1 MASLWARLRESLRER
16 FSAIRWVE
24 PSNEITRAV
33 LQGAR
38 VVALP
43 DGPIYARDERDLVF
57 TIGELLNPAP
67 PPVASMQPAAAAQE
81 AADVTAASAPKRT
94 APRRAGRAA

>member
-38 VVALP
+38 AAALP

-57 TIGELLNPAP
+57 TVDDLLNPAL
-67 PPVASMQPAAAAQE
+67 PPVAGPQPATQE
-81 AADVTAASAPKRT
+81 AAGVTPTSAPRRT
-94 APRRAGRAA
+94 SPRRAGRAA

>member
-1 MASLWARLRESLRER
+1 MASLWSRLRESLRER

-33 LQGAR
+33 LLGPR
-38 VVALP
+38 VAAVP
-43 DGPIYARDERDLVF
+43 GGPIYARDERDLVF
-57 TIGELLNPAP
+57 TVGELLDAAP
-67 PPVASMQPAAAAQE
+67 PAVAGPQAAPQG
-81 AADVTAASAPKRT
+81 AADASPASAPGRT

>member
-1 MASLWARLRESLRER
+1 MASLWSRLRESLRER

-38 VVALP
+38 VAAVP

-57 TIGELLNPAP
+57 TIGELLDPAP
-67 PPVASMQPAAAAQE
+67 PAVAGPQPATQE
-81 AADVTAASAPKRT
+81 TADATAASAHGRA